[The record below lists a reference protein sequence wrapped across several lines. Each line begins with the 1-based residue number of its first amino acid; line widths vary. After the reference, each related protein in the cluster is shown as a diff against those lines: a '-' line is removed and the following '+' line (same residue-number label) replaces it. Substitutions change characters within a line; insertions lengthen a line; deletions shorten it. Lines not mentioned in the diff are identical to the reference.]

1 MDKTEWNNVGGFLR
15 KIYAVGEDMKSIAS
29 GLDSEKKKKAMVLV
43 DEVKKLSKAA
53 DGPTGSGNG
62 PEFLTYS
69 KKLVS
74 VFDEFLDLL
83 SDVPDEL

>member
-15 KIYAVGEDMKSIAS
+15 KIYAAGEDMKSIAS

-53 DGPTGSGNG
+53 DAKNG